1 MNAAELREKNST
13 ELREILGEVQQE
25 RFGLRIQHCT
35 GQLEKVTRLK
45 ETRRIVARIM
55 TILRERELAAK

>member
-13 ELREILGEVQQE
+13 ELREILGEVQRE
-25 RFGLRIQHCT
+25 RFGLRIQHYT

-55 TILRERELAAK
+55 TILRERELTAK

>member
-1 MNAAELREKNST
+1 
-13 ELREILGEVQQE
+13 VQQE